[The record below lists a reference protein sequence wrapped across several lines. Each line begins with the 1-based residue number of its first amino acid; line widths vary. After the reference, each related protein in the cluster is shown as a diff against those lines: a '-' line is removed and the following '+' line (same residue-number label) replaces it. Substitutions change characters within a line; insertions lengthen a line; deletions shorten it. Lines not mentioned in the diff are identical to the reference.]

1 MLVDT
6 HCHLY
11 FDELSKDLDGVLNRA
26 QELGVTT
33 FICVGTDLSDSI
45 ESFNLAQQYDCLL
58 YTSPSPR
65 DRG

>member
-33 FICVGTDLSDSI
+33 FICVGTDLSDYI
-45 ESFNLAQQYDCLL
+45 ESFNLAQQY
-58 YTSPSPR
+58 
-65 DRG
+65 

>member
-26 QELGVTT
+26 RR
-33 FICVGTDLSDSI
+33 
-45 ESFNLAQQYDCLL
+45 N
-58 YTSPSPR
+58 
-65 DRG
+65 

>member
-45 ESFNLAQQYDCLL
+45 ESFNLTQQLSL
-58 YTSPSPR
+58 IHI
-65 DRG
+65 